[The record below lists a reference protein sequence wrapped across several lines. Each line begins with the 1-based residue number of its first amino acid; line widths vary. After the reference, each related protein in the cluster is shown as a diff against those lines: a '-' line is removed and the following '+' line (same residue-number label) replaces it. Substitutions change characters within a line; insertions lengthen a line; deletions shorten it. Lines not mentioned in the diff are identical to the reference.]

1 MRDNIPFMPRLAKK
15 VLLVGWDAADWK
27 VINPLMDQGKMPVL
41 QTLVNNG
48 AMASLATL
56 RPQFSPMLWTSI
68 ATGKRPFKHGVLGF
82 TEPTPDGRGVQPV
95 TNLSRKTKAVWNI
108 LQQNGFRS
116 NVVGWWPSH
125 PAEPIS
131 GAMVS
136 DHFQKATAD
145 IDKEWKMRPGTVHPP
160 ELAEELAEL
169 RLHPLELEPEHIL
182 PFVPNAAKVDQKKD
196 RRLTSVAKI
205 TAECTSI
212 HAAATHLMETRPW
225 DFMAVYFDAIDHY
238 CHGFMK
244 YHPPKQKWIKDEHF
258 EIYKDVVEGAYRY
271 HDMMLGALLHF
282 AGPDTTVIVMSDHGF
297 HPDHLRP
304 RFIPAEP
311 AGPAI
316 EHRDWGVFVACG
328 PGIRRDEL
336 IHGPNLL
343 DICPTILTLFGLP
356 VGEDMDG
363 KPLTGIFEKPPEV
376 ATVASWD
383 DVPGDSGV
391 HPPERKLEPF
401 ESKEALDQ
409 LVALGYVEKPG
420 EDAGEAVAN
429 TVRELRYNLARA
441 YIDADRHAE
450 ALMLLEELYDRY
462 PSEHRFGVYLA
473 RCYRALER
481 PTDLRALVQRIRKG
495 RRQDS
500 VEARKKLKEWAEEIK
515 KRKAAREEGKAE
527 PLPEASDDEA
537 PEPEAPLLTRKE
549 LFELRKLRGMARVN
563 PFALDMLEGFA
574 LAAEGHGED
583 ALTALQRAEKAEP
596 NRPDIYLQIGEA
608 YLRMKRWPDAERAFQ
623 RASHIDT
630 DNPHAYLGLARALL
644 AQRKNRLAIDEALK
658 AVGLLYQYPYA
669 HFVLGVALHRTG
681 RVEQAV
687 EALEVAVALNPN
699 FPEAHARLAQI
710 YQRRLKQPEKAEE
723 HRNFMRELRKQRL
736 AEVEVEE
743 TLATSGDTAMDDA
756 DSKPEGP
763 PEERITIVSG
773 LPRSGTSLMMRMLQA
788 GGIAPLTDREREA
801 DEDNPR
807 GYYELEAVK
816 KTRKDRKWL
825 DEAKGR
831 AVKVIHALLYDL
843 PLDRRYD
850 VVVMRRNMDE
860 VVASQRK
867 MIERRKTKG
876 AALEDEQIR
885 RALER
890 QMIQVTAY
898 LKNKPNF
905 RVLYVDYNDLMANPE
920 LETERLRSFL
930 GLEAPVEKLA
940 EVVEPDLW
948 RNRADAVAQ

>member
-1 MRDNIPFMPRLAKK
+1 MPRPAKK

-27 VINPLMDQGKMPVL
+27 VISPLMDQGKMPVL
-41 QTLVNNG
+41 QALVNNG
-48 AMASLATL
+48 VMASLATL

-95 TNLSRKTKAVWNI
+95 TNLSRKTKAVWNM
-108 LQQNGFRS
+108 LQQNGFKS

-136 DHFQKATAD
+136 DCFQKATAD
-145 IDKEWKMRPGTVHPP
+145 LDKEWKMKPGTVHPP
-160 ELAEELAEL
+160 ALAEELAEL
-169 RLHPLELEPEHIL
+169 RLHPLELDAEHIL
-182 PFVPNAAKVDQKKD
+182 PFVPNADKVEQKKD
-196 RRLTSVAKI
+196 RRLMSVAKI
-205 TAECTSI
+205 TAECSSI
-212 HAAATHLMETRPW
+212 HAAATHLMESTSW

-244 YHPPKQKWIKDEHF
+244 YHPPKQKWVKDEDF
-258 EIYKDVVEGAYRY
+258 EIYKDVVEGGYRY

-316 EHRDWGVFVACG
+316 EHRDWGIFVACG

-336 IHGPNLL
+336 IFGPNLL

-363 KPLTGIFEKPPEV
+363 KPLTGIYENPPEV
-376 ATVASWD
+376 NTVPSWD
-383 DVPGDSGV
+383 DVPGDCGV

-420 EDAGEAVAN
+420 ENAEEAVAN

-441 YIDADRHAE
+441 YMDADRHAE
-450 ALMLLEELYDRY
+450 AAKLLEELYEKH

-481 PTDLRALVQRIRKG
+481 PSDLRALVQRIRTG
-495 RRQDS
+495 RREDA
-500 VEARKKLKEWAEEIK
+500 VEARKKLNEWTAEIK

-527 PLPEASDDEA
+527 APKDVDEEA
-537 PEPEAPLLTRKE
+537 PEPEAPLLNRRE
-549 LFELRKLRGMARVN
+549 LYELRRLRGMARMN

-574 LAAEGHGED
+574 LAAEGHGKD
-583 ALTALQRAEKAEP
+583 ALAALERAEKADP
-596 NRPDIYLQIGEA
+596 NRPDIHLQIGEA
-608 YLRMKRWPDAERAFQ
+608 YLRMKRWPDAERASQ

-630 DNPHAYLGLARALL
+630 DNPHAYLGTARALL
-644 AQRKNRLAIDEALK
+644 GQRKNRLAIDEALK

-681 RVEQAV
+681 RVEQAI

-699 FPEAHARLAQI
+699 FPEAHARLARI
-710 YQRRLKQPEKAEE
+710 YRRRLNQPEKADE
-723 HRNFMRELRKQRL
+723 HRAIIKELRKQRL
-736 AEVEVEE
+736 ADVEVEQE
-743 TLATSGDTAMDDA
+743 LSAAADAPLDDA
-756 DSKPEGP
+756 DSKPQDLR
-763 PEERITIVSG
+763 EELITLVSG

-788 GGIAPLTDREREA
+788 GGVAPLTDREREA

-825 DEAKGR
+825 DDAKGR

-850 VVVMRRNMDE
+850 IVVMRRNMDE

-876 AALEDEQIR
+876 AQLSDEQIR
-885 RALER
+885 RAFER
-890 QMIQVTAY
+890 QMVQVTAY

-905 RVLYVDYNDLMANPE
+905 RVLYVDYNQMMETPE
-920 LETERLRSFL
+920 REIARLRDFL
-930 GLEAPVEKLA
+930 DLDASVEELA
-940 EVVEPDLW
+940 SVIEQDLY
-948 RNRADAVAQ
+948 RNRAEALAGTATT

>member
-1 MRDNIPFMPRLAKK
+1 MPRLAKK

-27 VINPLMDQGKMPVL
+27 VIHPLMDQGKMPVL

-48 AMASLATL
+48 VMASLATL

-82 TEPTPDGRGVQPV
+82 TEPTPDGRAVQPV

-108 LQQNGFRS
+108 LQQSGFRS

-131 GAMVS
+131 GVMVS
-136 DHFQKATAD
+136 DHFQKATAPA
-145 IDKEWKMRPGTVHPP
+145 DKEWKMRPGTVHPP

-169 RLHPLELEPEHIL
+169 RIHPLELDPEHIL
-182 PFVPNAAKVDQKKD
+182 PFVSNADKIDQKKD
-196 RRLTSVAKI
+196 RRVISIAKI
-205 TAECTSI
+205 TAECSSI
-212 HAAATHLMETRPW
+212 HAAATHLMETKPW

-244 YHPPKQKWIKDEHF
+244 YHPPQQKWVKDEDF
-258 EIYKDVVEGAYRY
+258 EIYSEVVQGAYRY
-271 HDMMLGALLHF
+271 HDMMLGALLHY
-282 AGPDTTVIVMSDHGF
+282 AGPDVTVIVMSDHGF

-304 RFIPAEP
+304 RHIPAEP
-311 AGPAI
+311 AGPAV
-316 EHRDWGVFVACG
+316 EHRDWGIFVACG

-336 IHGPNLL
+336 IYGPNLL

-363 KPLTGIFEKPPEV
+363 KPLTGIFEKPPEIS
-376 ATVASWD
+376 TLASWD
-383 DVPGDSGV
+383 EVPGDSGV

-420 EDAGEAVAN
+420 ENAEEAVDK

-441 YIDADRHAE
+441 YMDAERHAE
-450 ALMLLEELYDRY
+450 AAELLEALYEKY
-462 PSEHRFGVYLA
+462 PGEHRFGVYLA

-481 PTDLRALVQRIRKG
+481 PSDLRALVQRIRKG
-495 RRQDS
+495 RRADA
-500 VEARKKLKEWAEEIK
+500 VEARKKLKEWREEIK
-515 KRKAAREEGKAE
+515 KRKQARSEAAAATEPGAE
-527 PLPEASDDEA
+527 AA
-537 PEPEAPLLTRKE
+537 PATPLLTRKE
-549 LFELRKLRGMARVN
+549 SFELRRLRGLSRVN

-583 ALTALQRAEKAEP
+583 ALAALERAEKANP

-630 DNPHAYLGLARALL
+630 DNPHAYLGLARTLL
-644 AQRKNRLAIDEALK
+644 AQRKSRAAIDEALK
-658 AVGLLYQYPYA
+658 AVGLLYQHPYA
-669 HFVLGVALHRTG
+669 HFILGVALHRTG

-710 YQRRLKQPEKAEE
+710 YRRRLNQPEKAEE
-723 HRNFMRELRKQRL
+723 HRNLMRELRKQRL
-736 AEVEVEE
+736 ADVEVEAE
-743 TLATSGDTAMDDA
+743 LSASADAALDDMA
-756 DSKPEGP
+756 PPPGGP
-763 PEERITIVSG
+763 PEERVTIVSG

-788 GGIAPLTDREREA
+788 AGVAPLTDRERAA

-816 KTRKDRKWL
+816 QTRRDRKWL
-825 DEAKGR
+825 DDAQGR

-850 VVVMRRNMDE
+850 VIMMRRSMTE

-867 MIERRKTKG
+867 MIERRKTEG
-876 AALEDEQIR
+876 AKLTDEQIR

-890 QMIQVTAY
+890 QMVQVTAY

-905 RVLYVDYNDLMANPE
+905 RVLYVDYNQLMEDPRPE
-920 LETERLRSFL
+920 IDRLLQFL
-930 GLEAPVEKLA
+930 GLESPPEKLA
-940 EVVEPDLW
+940 ALIEPELW
-948 RNRADAVAQ
+948 RNRSESRQGTVIG

>member
-1 MRDNIPFMPRLAKK
+1 MPRLAKK

-27 VINPLMDQGKMPVL
+27 VVSPLIDQGKMPVL
-41 QTLVNNG
+41 EALVNNG
-48 AMASLATL
+48 VMANLATL

-108 LQQNGFRS
+108 LQQNGLKS

-125 PAEPIS
+125 PCEPIS

-136 DHFQKATAD
+136 DHFQKATAPL
-145 IDKEWKMRPGTVHPP
+145 DKEWKMRPGTVHPP

-169 RLHPLELEPEHIL
+169 RIHPLELDPEHIL
-182 PFVPNAAKVDQKKD
+182 PFVPEASKINQNKD
-196 RRLTSVAKI
+196 RRLVSVAKI
-205 TAECTSI
+205 TAECSSI
-212 HAAATHLMETRPW
+212 HAAATHLMETTAW

-238 CHGFMK
+238 SHGFMK
-244 YHPPKQKWIKDEHF
+244 YHPPKQKWIKDEDF
-258 EIYKDVVEGAYRY
+258 EIYKDVVEGGYRY
-271 HDMMLGALLHF
+271 HDMMLGVLLHL
-282 AGPDTTVIVMSDHGF
+282 AGPDVTVIVMSDHGF

-304 RFIPAEP
+304 RHIPAEP

-316 EHRDWGVFVACG
+316 EHRDWGIFVACG

-336 IHGPNLL
+336 IYGPNLL

-356 VGEDMDG
+356 IGEDMDG
-363 KPLTGIFEKPPEV
+363 KPLTGIFQNPPEV
-376 ATVASWD
+376 ATVPSWD

-420 EDAGEAVAN
+420 ENAEEAVGK

-441 YIDADRHAE
+441 YMDADRHEEAAE
-450 ALMLLEELYDRY
+450 LLQELYEKH

-481 PTDLRALVQRIRKG
+481 PSDLRALIQRIRKR
-495 RRQDS
+495 RRQDA
-500 VEARKKLKEWAEEIK
+500 VEARKKLKEWAQEVK

-527 PLPEASDDEA
+527 PLPEEPDKEA
-537 PEPEAPLLTRKE
+537 PEPGAPLLTRKE
-549 LFELRKLRGMARVN
+549 LFELRRLRGMARVN

-574 LAAEGHGED
+574 LAAEGQGEE
-583 ALTALQRAEKAEP
+583 ALTALQRAEKADP
-596 NRPDIYLQIGEA
+596 SRPDIYLQIGEA
-608 YLRMKRWPDAERAFQ
+608 YLRMKRWADAERAFQ

-630 DNPHAYLGLARALL
+630 DNPHAYLGLARTLL
-644 AQRKNRLAIDEALK
+644 AQRKSRLAIDEALK
-658 AVGLLYQYPYA
+658 AVGLLYQHSYA
-669 HFVLGVALHRTG
+669 HYVLGVALHRTG
-681 RVEQAV
+681 RVEKAV

-710 YQRRLKQPEKAEE
+710 YRRRLNQPDKAEE
-723 HRNFMRELRKQRL
+723 HRNFMRELRKQRRADL
-736 AEVEVEE
+736 EVEQS
-743 TLATSGDTAMDDA
+743 LAVAADATADDA
-756 DSKPEGP
+756 ESKPEGP

-816 KTRKDRKWL
+816 KTRRDRKWL

-831 AVKVIHALLYDL
+831 SVKVIHALLYDL

-876 AALEDEQIR
+876 AKLTDEQIR

-898 LKNKPNF
+898 LDGKQNF
-905 RVLYVDYNDLMANPE
+905 RVLYVDYNDLMRDP
-920 LETERLRSFL
+920 ETEVGRLRSFL
-930 GLEAPVEKLA
+930 DLEAPVEKLA
-940 EVVEPDLW
+940 GVIEQDLW
-948 RNRADAVAQ
+948 RNRAQVPVAAD